1 MTRRVAIVGQSFR
14 LPGAPS
20 GDWWN
25 ALMAGRDLVTH
36 INPARFPPDAFL
48 HPDPR
53 HPGTSHTFAAGV
65 IDGVGEFD
73 PGFFGIS
80 PREAALIDPQQ
91 RLLLEMGWEA
101 LESAGIPP
109 RSLRGSAA
117 AVYVGISSS
126 DYAYRLIDDLAA
138 LDGPGATGNAAS
150 IAANR
155 LSWFLDLRGPSIA
168 VDTACSS
175 SLVAF
180 HYACQSIRSGEST
193 VAFAAG
199 VNLLLHPYV
208 FINFSKAN
216 MLSRQGRCR
225 VFDASADGYVR
236 AEGGAVLVLK
246 DLEAALA
253 DGNPVLAVVAGS
265 GINSDGHTHGLTVPS
280 VEAQAGLLARVYA
293 EAGLTPEALDYF
305 EAHGTGTPVGDPI
318 ETRAISL
325 ALARHRTRP
334 LPIGSVKSNVGH
346 LEAASGMAGLVKALH
361 CLRHRVVPA
370 TIGVETVNPNIP
382 VEEWNLDIVTA
393 NLPLRAEGRLL
404 IGINSFGFGGAN
416 AHVVL
421 ESHEARRPS
430 LTALPVQR
438 LPIVVTAAD
447 DNALRDNARELAQVL
462 EATPPSVFPE
472 IAHTLIR
479 RRDWLPARLM
489 VEGGATQVAAA
500 LRAFADGETPRLP
513 VAQES
518 ALPRP
523 GGGMAFV

>member
-265 GINSDGHTHGLTVPS
+265 GINSDGHTPRTDRPERGSP
-280 VEAQAGLLARVYA
+280 GRIARA
-293 EAGLTPEALDYF
+293 
-305 EAHGTGTPVGDPI
+305 
-318 ETRAISL
+318 
-325 ALARHRTRP
+325 
-334 LPIGSVKSNVGH
+334 
-346 LEAASGMAGLVKALH
+346 
-361 CLRHRVVPA
+361 CLC
-370 TIGVETVNPNIP
+370 
-382 VEEWNLDIVTA
+382 
-393 NLPLRAEGRLL
+393 
-404 IGINSFGFGGAN
+404 
-416 AHVVL
+416 
-421 ESHEARRPS
+421 
-430 LTALPVQR
+430 
-438 LPIVVTAAD
+438 
-447 DNALRDNARELAQVL
+447 
-462 EATPPSVFPE
+462 
-472 IAHTLIR
+472 
-479 RRDWLPARLM
+479 
-489 VEGGATQVAAA
+489 
-500 LRAFADGETPRLP
+500 
-513 VAQES
+513 
-518 ALPRP
+518 
-523 GGGMAFV
+523 